1 MQKEVFFSIN
11 KINSIPDNILGVY
24 FLYNKSNEILYIG
37 KSVNVKKR
45 VKQHISSG
53 RIYMRLQIH
62 KIGYIKMHTEFES
75 LMFESQLVKKFRPI
89 YNRRLRKLKNSIY
102 LSYSCSKNSY
112 SQFNFLQNNDNS
124 NSISFTSKHKAK
136 KFLQRI
142 GVEFNLCDVINGIEK
157 SNSCC
162 FNYHLKKC
170 KGACVNLEKIM
181 TYNDRFNSCIKKYFY
196 TGKRN
201 YIISFNDS
209 LKNKSYAVVND
220 SQVKE
225 FGVSNIKS
233 YSVDYPSKDEIMII
247 NLFKGKYKFRIA
259 DV

>member
-53 RIYMRLQIH
+53 RIYMRLQIQ
-62 KIGYIKMHTEFES
+62 KIGYIEMHSEFES

-112 SQFNFLQNNDNS
+112 L
-124 NSISFTSKHKAK
+124 
-136 KFLQRI
+136 
-142 GVEFNLCDVINGIEK
+142 
-157 SNSCC
+157 
-162 FNYHLKKC
+162 
-170 KGACVNLEKIM
+170 
-181 TYNDRFNSCIKKYFY
+181 
-196 TGKRN
+196 
-201 YIISFNDS
+201 S
-209 LKNKSYAVVND
+209 L
-220 SQVKE
+220 
-225 FGVSNIKS
+225 IH
-233 YSVDYPSKDEIMII
+233 I
-247 NLFKGKYKFRIA
+247 
-259 DV
+259 